1 MIMLQASKQ
10 ARRDSG
16 IELLKIFAIL
26 LIITSHVVQTL
37 GSTPSFFPAHDF
49 VVKIEEA
56 SANPQMLIVSML
68 RYSGAF
74 GNALFFICSAWF
86 LIDRKRNEKPKALQM
101 IADNWTVSI
110 LILVVFLVARGRL
123 NGSLVLRSLFPFYFS
138 NNWYINCYVVFLLI
152 YPLLNTLIENLDQ
165 KTFLRAAVLMI
176 VWVFALP
183 FTGHM
188 FKHLFGGGPE
198 SFCAELG
205 NWCAIYIII
214 AYWKRYRKSSMNNN
228 RLNLLLVLIGFVGT
242 YGVILLANN
251 LGRRFSVLKET
262 LIIWNS
268 NNRHPFILL
277 MAIGLFNLA
286 RGIKLKNAAINYIS
300 GLSLYIYIVHENI
313 LVRYLIRPAMWQF
326 VYEKY
331 GYGHIL
337 AFVFVQVAI
346 VFLCSL
352 AFSMFYFHS
361 LHRLVIRTCHNL
373 YPKIAEIYCRL
384 ENRYLFGKNN

>member
-1 MIMLQASKQ
+1 M
-10 ARRDSG
+10 
-16 IELLKIFAIL
+16 
-26 LIITSHVVQTL
+26 
-37 GSTPSFFPAHDF
+37 
-49 VVKIEEA
+49 
-56 SANPQMLIVSML
+56 
-68 RYSGAF
+68 
-74 GNALFFICSAWF
+74 
-86 LIDRKRNEKPKALQM
+86 
-101 IADNWTVSI
+101 
-110 LILVVFLVARGRL
+110 
-123 NGSLVLRSLFPFYFS
+123 
-138 NNWYINCYVVFLLI
+138 VFLLI
-152 YPLLNTLIENLDQ
+152 YPLLNTFIESLDQ

-228 RLNLLLVLIGFVGT
+228 RFNLLLVLIGFAGT
-242 YGVILLANN
+242 FGVIALANFIGLRLLA
-251 LGRRFSVLKET
+251 FKESLT
-262 LIIWNS
+262 IWNS
-268 NNRHPFILL
+268 NAHPFILI
-277 MAIGLFNLA
+277 MAFGLFNLT
-286 RGIKLKNAAINYIS
+286 RSIKLKNAAINYIS

-384 ENRYLFGKNN
+384 ENRYLFGKNNCKTDD